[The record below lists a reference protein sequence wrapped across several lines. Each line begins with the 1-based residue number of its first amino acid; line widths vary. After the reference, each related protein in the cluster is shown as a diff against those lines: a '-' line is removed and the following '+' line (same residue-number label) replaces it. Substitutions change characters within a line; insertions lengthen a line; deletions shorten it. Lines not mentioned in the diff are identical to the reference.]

1 MRNIANIKP
10 STILVSL
17 IHNAKLSNAVSR
29 TALRDAETQ
38 WCKHITKP
46 IELRDQQTL
55 LDVAEQLRLVIV
67 QVSQRRCRINP
78 LQWPVMIQLEADLRA
93 AYVANI
99 NLEPLLD
106 AVAANTDNTD
116 HSEVA

>member
-17 IHNAKLSNAVSR
+17 MHNAKLSNAVSR
-29 TALRDAETQ
+29 TALRDAENQ
-38 WCKHITKP
+38 WCKHIAKP
-46 IELRDQQTL
+46 IELRDQHTM

-78 LQWPVMIQLEADLRA
+78 LQWPLLVQLEADLRTA
-93 AYVANI
+93 HLANI

-106 AVAANTDNTD
+106 IVAANTD

>member
-1 MRNIANIKP
+1 MRNIANVKP
-10 STILVSL
+10 SAVLASL
-17 IHNAKLSNAVSR
+17 IQSAKLTNAVSR
-29 TALRDAETQ
+29 AALRDANVIWTA
-38 WCKHITKP
+38 HIAKP
-46 IELRDQQTL
+46 RCNRDQQVL
-55 LDVAEQLRLVIV
+55 LDVADQLRLIIV

-78 LQWPVMIQLEADLRA
+78 PQWPVMIQLEADLRA

-106 AVAANTDNTD
+106 AVAANTD

>member
-10 STILVSL
+10 SATLVSL
-17 IHNAKLSNAVSR
+17 IQNAKLSNAVSR
-29 TALRDAETQ
+29 TALRDAENQ
-38 WCKHITKP
+38 WCRYITKP
-46 IELRDQQTL
+46 IELRDQHTL
-55 LDVAEQLRLVIV
+55 LDVADQLRLVIV
-67 QVSQRRCRINP
+67 QVSQRQCRINP
-78 LQWPVMIQLEADLRA
+78 TQWPILVRLEADLRA

-106 AVAANTDNTD
+106 AVAANTD

>member
-10 STILVSL
+10 SAILASL
-17 IHNAKLSNAVSR
+17 IQSAKLTNAVSR
-29 TALRDAETQ
+29 TALRDAENQ
-38 WCKHITKP
+38 WCKHIAKP
-46 IELRDQQTL
+46 IELRDQHTM
-55 LDVAEQLRLVIV
+55 LDVAEQLRLIIV

-78 LQWPVMIQLEADLRA
+78 PQWPLLVQLEADLRT
-93 AYVANI
+93 AYIANI

-106 AVAANTDNTD
+106 AVAANTD

>member
-29 TALRDAETQ
+29 TALRDAENQ

-46 IELRDQQTL
+46 IELRDQHTM
-55 LDVAEQLRLVIV
+55 LDVAEQLRLIIV
-67 QVSQRRCRINP
+67 QVSHRRCRINP
-78 LQWPVMIQLEADLRA
+78 THWPTLVHLEADLRA
-93 AYVANI
+93 AYLANI
-99 NLEPLLD
+99 NLEPLL
-106 AVAANTDNTD
+106 ATVAANSD

>member
-17 IHNAKLSNAVSR
+17 MHNAKLSNAVSR
-29 TALRDAETQ
+29 TALRDAENQ
-38 WCKHITKP
+38 WCKHIAKP
-46 IELRDQQTL
+46 IELRDQHTM
-55 LDVAEQLRLVIV
+55 LDVAEQLRLIIV

-78 LQWPVMIQLEADLRA
+78 PQWPVMIQLEADLRTA
-93 AYVANI
+93 FAQNI
-99 NLEPLLD
+99 NLEAQLD
-106 AVAANTDNTD
+106 IVAANSE

>member
-10 STILVSL
+10 SAILVSL
-17 IHNAKLSNAVSR
+17 LQNAKLSNAVSLA
-29 TALRDAETQ
+29 ALRDAENQ

-46 IELRDQQTL
+46 IELRDQHTML
-55 LDVAEQLRLVIV
+55 AVAEQLRLIIV
-67 QVSQRRCRINP
+67 QVSHRRCRINP
-78 LQWPVMIQLEADLRA
+78 MYWAALIHLEADLRNA
-93 AYVANI
+93 FAQNI

-106 AVAANTDNTD
+106 IVAANSE

>member
-10 STILVSL
+10 SVILVSL
-17 IHNAKLSNAVSR
+17 IHNAKLGNAVSR
-29 TALRDAETQ
+29 TALRDAENQ

-46 IELRDQQTL
+46 IELRDQHTM
-55 LDVAEQLRLVIV
+55 LDVAGQLRLIIM
-67 QVSQRRCRINP
+67 QVSQELCGINRTS
-78 LQWPVMIQLEADLRA
+78 WPTLVQLEADLRS
-93 AYVANI
+93 AYAQNI

-106 AVAANTDNTD
+106 TVAANSE

>member
-10 STILVSL
+10 SVILVSL

-29 TALRDAETQ
+29 TALRDAENQ
-38 WCKHITKP
+38 WCKHIAKP
-46 IELRDQQTL
+46 TRLRDQHTL
-55 LDVAEQLRLVIV
+55 LDVAEQLRLIIM
-67 QVSQRRCRINP
+67 QVSQKKCGIRLISWTV
-78 LQWPVMIQLEADLRA
+78 LVQLEADLRS
-93 AYVANI
+93 AYAQNI

-106 AVAANTDNTD
+106 TVAANSE

>member
-10 STILVSL
+10 SAVLVSL
-17 IHNAKLSNAVSR
+17 IQGAYLTNAVSR
-29 TALRDAETQ
+29 TALRDAENQ

-46 IELRDQQTL
+46 IELRDQHTM
-55 LDVAEQLRLVIV
+55 LDVAEQLRLIIV
-67 QVSQRRCRINP
+67 QVSHRRCRINP
-78 LQWPVMIQLEADLRA
+78 THWATLVRLEADLRNA
-93 AYVANI
+93 FAQNI

-106 AVAANTDNTD
+106 IVAANSE

>member
-10 STILVSL
+10 SAILVSL
-17 IHNAKLSNAVSR
+17 LQNAKLSNTVSR
-29 TALRDAETQ
+29 IALRDANKQ
-38 WCKHITKP
+38 WCAHITKP
-46 IELRDQQTL
+46 RCIRDQQTL
-55 LDVAEQLRLVIV
+55 LNVAEQLRLIIV

-78 LQWPVMIQLEADLRA
+78 SQWPVMIQLEADLRA

-106 AVAANTDNTD
+106 VVAANSE